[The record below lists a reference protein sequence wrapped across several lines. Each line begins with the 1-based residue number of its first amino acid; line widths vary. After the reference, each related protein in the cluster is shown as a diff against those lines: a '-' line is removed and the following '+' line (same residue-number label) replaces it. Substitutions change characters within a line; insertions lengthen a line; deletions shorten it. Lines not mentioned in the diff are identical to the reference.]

1 MSFKFNTKNVN
12 NILYKDSTK
21 KRFGF
26 KNIKFL
32 QYKENINADPI
43 IVWAKAGKLI
53 YSYDNYFLKSVVVT
67 RIFSNNQQATLGRIY
82 SQADIYY
89 GDILIVNVELL
100 DKYIGQYEIDAY
112 DSQIVVT
119 DEIINNNYR
128 CYYSAHKIN

>member
-43 IVWAKAGKLI
+43 IV
-53 YSYDNYFLKSVVVT
+53 
-67 RIFSNNQQATLGRIY
+67 
-82 SQADIYY
+82 
-89 GDILIVNVELL
+89 
-100 DKYIGQYEIDAY
+100 
-112 DSQIVVT
+112 
-119 DEIINNNYR
+119 
-128 CYYSAHKIN
+128 